1 MARRHEEYG
10 RAYADEI
17 SRQRGQSVVMTFRPA
32 KCDHNIL
39 SLDKSNFAQSLLKGS
54 YHASGF
60 AGRAAA
66 NKTNQRHRRLLCPR
80 HEWHTPPRRRAAR

>member
-1 MARRHEEYG
+1 VARRHEEYG

-54 YHASGF
+54 EA
-60 AGRAAA
+60 AAA
-66 NKTNQRHRRLLCPR
+66 NAVSD
-80 HEWHTPPRRRAAR
+80 AAANEGGAQ